1 MFFLLTL
8 TLFRDTVISELNY
21 IGGDTM
27 SERAQDSLKSLTVL
41 LRSAQ
46 HVQES
51 IKRSISKFGLNASE
65 FGVLELLYHKGEQP
79 IQNIGKK
86 ILLASSSLT
95 YVIDKLESKG
105 LVHRKPCE
113 TDRRV
118 IFTNITDEGRKMLD
132 EIFPI
137 NEKDI
142 IQIFSVLE
150 PEELKQYAVMVK
162 KVGIHAEEINKQNK

>member
-1 MFFLLTL
+1 
-8 TLFRDTVISELNY
+8 
-21 IGGDTM
+21 M
-27 SERAQDSLKSLTVL
+27 SNRTTNSLKALTVL
-41 LRSAQ
+41 MRSSQ

-51 IKRSISKFGLNASE
+51 IKRSISNFGLNPSE

-105 LVHRKPCE
+105 LVSRKPCE

-118 IFTNITDEGRKMLD
+118 IFTAITEDGRKLMD
-132 EIFPI
+132 EIFPL

-142 IQIFSVLE
+142 EKIFQALE
-150 PEELKQYAVMVK
+150 PSELEQYVELVK
-162 KVGIHAEEINKQNK
+162 KVGIHAETLNKKK

>member
-1 MFFLLTL
+1 MT
-8 TLFRDTVISELNY
+8 
-21 IGGDTM
+21 
-27 SERAQDSLKSLTVL
+27 ERAQNSLKALTVL
-41 LRSAQ
+41 MRSSQ

-79 IQNIGKK
+79 IQSIGKK

-105 LVHRKPCE
+105 LVHRTPCE

-118 IFTNITDEGRKMLD
+118 IYTAITDEGRQLMD
-132 EIFPI
+132 EIFPL
-137 NEKDI
+137 NEEDI

-150 PEELKQYAVMVK
+150 PEELATYVDLVK
-162 KVGIHAEEINKQNK
+162 KVGLHASEWNKLQGK

>member
-1 MFFLLTL
+1 MTYSNNNGII
-8 TLFRDTVISELNY
+8 ISESKE
-21 IGGDTM
+21 IGGM
-27 SERAQDSLKSLTVL
+27 EMAERAQDSLKALTVL
-41 LRSAQ
+41 MRSSQ

-51 IKRSISKFGLNASE
+51 IKRSISKFGLNTSE

-79 IQNIGKK
+79 IQSIGKK

-95 YVIDKLESKG
+95 YVIDKLENKG
-105 LVHRKPCE
+105 LVHRNPCE

-118 IFTNITDEGRKMLD
+118 IYTGITEEGRKLMD

-137 NEKDI
+137 NEEDI

-150 PEELKQYAVMVK
+150 PEELSVYADLVK
-162 KVGIHAEEINKQNK
+162 KVGLHAEEWNKSQS

>member
-1 MFFLLTL
+1 MTD
-8 TLFRDTVISELNY
+8 RS
-21 IGGDTM
+21 
-27 SERAQDSLKSLTVL
+27 SDSLKALTVL
-41 LRSAQ
+41 MRSSQ

-51 IKRSISKFGLNASE
+51 VKRSISKFNLNPSE
-65 FGVLELLYHKGEQP
+65 FGVLELLYHKGAQP

-105 LVHRKPCE
+105 LVHRQPCE

-118 IFTNITDEGRKMLD
+118 IFTDITGIGRQLMD

-137 NEKDI
+137 NEADI
-142 IQIFSVLE
+142 VQIFSVLE
-150 PEELKQYAVMVK
+150 PEELKQYVELVR
-162 KVGIHAEEINKQNK
+162 KVGLHAEEHNKEQLKK

>member
-1 MFFLLTL
+1 MA
-8 TLFRDTVISELNY
+8 D
-21 IGGDTM
+21 
-27 SERAQDSLKSLTVL
+27 RAEDSLKALTVL
-41 LRSAQ
+41 LRSSQ

-51 IKRSISKFGLNASE
+51 IKRSIAKFNLNTSE

-95 YVIDKLESKG
+95 YVIDKLETKE
-105 LVHRKPCE
+105 LVTRKPCG

-118 IFTNITDEGRKMLD
+118 IFTSITPKGRKLMD
-132 EIFPI
+132 EIFPM

-142 IQIFSVLE
+142 VAVFSVLE
-150 PEELKQYAVMVK
+150 PEELETYIHLVK
-162 KVGIHAEEINKQNK
+162 KVGLHAETGNKEVI

>member
-1 MFFLLTL
+1 
-8 TLFRDTVISELNY
+8 
-21 IGGDTM
+21 M
-27 SERAQDSLKSLTVL
+27 SNRTTNSLKALTVL
-41 LRSAQ
+41 MRSSQ

-51 IKRSISKFGLNASE
+51 IKRSISNFGLNPSE

-105 LVHRKPCE
+105 LVSRKPCE

-118 IFTNITDEGRKMLD
+118 IFTSITEDGRKLMD
-132 EIFPI
+132 EIFPL

-142 IQIFSVLE
+142 EKIFQALE
-150 PEELKQYAVMVK
+150 PSELEQYVELVK
-162 KVGIHAEEINKQNK
+162 KVGIHAETLNKKK

>member
-1 MFFLLTL
+1 MA
-8 TLFRDTVISELNY
+8 D
-21 IGGDTM
+21 
-27 SERAQDSLKSLTVL
+27 RASDSLKALTVL
-41 LRSAQ
+41 MRSSQ

-51 IKRSISKFGLNASE
+51 IKRSIASFHLNTSE

-105 LVHRKPCE
+105 LVSRTPCE
-113 TDRRV
+113 MDRRV
-118 IFTNITDEGRKMLD
+118 IFTAITDKGRILMD
-132 EIFPI
+132 EIFPL

-142 IQIFSVLE
+142 TEIFSVLE
-150 PEELKQYAVMVK
+150 PEELARYIELVK
-162 KVGIHAEEINKQNK
+162 KVGLHAEKCNHS

>member
-1 MFFLLTL
+1 
-8 TLFRDTVISELNY
+8 
-21 IGGDTM
+21 M
-27 SERAQDSLKSLTVL
+27 SNRESNSLRALTVL
-41 LRSAQ
+41 MRSSQ

-51 IKRSISKFGLNASE
+51 IKRSISNFGLNASE

-105 LVHRKPCE
+105 LVGRKPCE

-118 IFTNITDEGRKMLD
+118 IFTGITEEGRALMD
-132 EIFPI
+132 EIFPL

-142 IQIFSVLE
+142 VGIFSVLE
-150 PEELKQYAVMVK
+150 DEELEQYVNLVK
-162 KVGIHAEEINKQNK
+162 KVGLHVEQLNKK

>member
-1 MFFLLTL
+1 
-8 TLFRDTVISELNY
+8 
-21 IGGDTM
+21 M
-27 SERAQDSLKSLTVL
+27 SNRTTNSLKALTVL
-41 LRSAQ
+41 MRSSQ

-51 IKRSISKFGLNASE
+51 IKRSISNFGLNPSE

-105 LVHRKPCE
+105 LVSRKPCE

-118 IFTNITDEGRKMLD
+118 IFTSITEDGRKLMD
-132 EIFPI
+132 EIFPL

-142 IQIFSVLE
+142 EEIFQALE
-150 PEELKQYAVMVK
+150 PSELEQYVELVK
-162 KVGIHAEEINKQNK
+162 KVGIHAEALNKNK

>member
-1 MFFLLTL
+1 
-8 TLFRDTVISELNY
+8 
-21 IGGDTM
+21 M
-27 SERAQDSLKSLTVL
+27 SNRTTNSLKALTVL
-41 LRSAQ
+41 MRSSQ

-51 IKRSISKFGLNASE
+51 IKRSISNFGLNPSE

-105 LVHRKPCE
+105 LVSRKPCE

-118 IFTNITDEGRKMLD
+118 IFTAITEDGRKLMD
-132 EIFPI
+132 EIFPL

-142 IQIFSVLE
+142 EKIFQALE
-150 PEELKQYAVMVK
+150 PSELEQYVELVK
-162 KVGIHAEEINKQNK
+162 KVGIHAETLNKNK

>member
-1 MFFLLTL
+1 
-8 TLFRDTVISELNY
+8 
-21 IGGDTM
+21 M
-27 SERAQDSLKSLTVL
+27 SEREELSLRALTVL
-41 LRSAQ
+41 LRSSQ

-51 IKRSISKFGLNASE
+51 IKRSISKFNLNASE

-105 LVHRKPCE
+105 YVHRKPCE

-118 IFTNITDEGRKMLD
+118 IFTAITDEGRELMNQ
-132 EIFPI
+132 IFPI

-142 IQIFSVLE
+142 VSIFSVLE
-150 PEELKQYAVMVK
+150 EDELKQYVELVK
-162 KVGIHAEEINKQNK
+162 KIGLHAEELNKSH

>member
-1 MFFLLTL
+1 
-8 TLFRDTVISELNY
+8 
-21 IGGDTM
+21 M
-27 SERAQDSLKSLTVL
+27 SNRTTNSLKALTVL
-41 LRSAQ
+41 MRSSQ

-51 IKRSISKFGLNASE
+51 IKRSISNFGLNPSE

-105 LVHRKPCE
+105 LVSRKPCE

-118 IFTNITDEGRKMLD
+118 IFTSITEDGRKLMD
-132 EIFPI
+132 EIFPL

-142 IQIFSVLE
+142 EKIFQALE
-150 PEELKQYAVMVK
+150 ASELEQYVELVK
-162 KVGIHAEEINKQNK
+162 KVGIHAETLNKNK

>member
-1 MFFLLTL
+1 
-8 TLFRDTVISELNY
+8 
-21 IGGDTM
+21 M
-27 SERAQDSLKSLTVL
+27 SNRTTNSLKALTVL
-41 LRSAQ
+41 MRSSQ

-51 IKRSISKFGLNASE
+51 IKRSISNFGLNPSE

-105 LVHRKPCE
+105 LVSRKPCE

-118 IFTNITDEGRKMLD
+118 IFTSITEDGRKLMD
-132 EIFPI
+132 EIFPL
-137 NEKDI
+137 NENDI
-142 IQIFSVLE
+142 EKIFQALE
-150 PEELKQYAVMVK
+150 PSELEQYVELVK
-162 KVGIHAEEINKQNK
+162 KVGIHAETLNKNK

>member
-1 MFFLLTL
+1 
-8 TLFRDTVISELNY
+8 
-21 IGGDTM
+21 M
-27 SERAQDSLKSLTVL
+27 SNRTTNSLKALTVL
-41 LRSAQ
+41 MRSSQ

-51 IKRSISKFGLNASE
+51 IKRSISNFGLNPSE

-105 LVHRKPCE
+105 LVSRKPCE

-118 IFTNITDEGRKMLD
+118 IFTSITEDGRRLMD
-132 EIFPI
+132 EIFPL

-142 IQIFSVLE
+142 EKIFQALE
-150 PEELKQYAVMVK
+150 PSELEQYVELVK
-162 KVGIHAEEINKQNK
+162 KVGIHAETLNKNK

>member
-1 MFFLLTL
+1 
-8 TLFRDTVISELNY
+8 
-21 IGGDTM
+21 M
-27 SERAQDSLKSLTVL
+27 SNRTTNSLKALTVL
-41 LRSAQ
+41 MRSSQ

-51 IKRSISKFGLNASE
+51 IKRSISNFGLNPSE

-105 LVHRKPCE
+105 LVSRKPCE

-118 IFTNITDEGRKMLD
+118 IFTSITEDGRRLMD
-132 EIFPI
+132 EIFPL

-142 IQIFSVLE
+142 EEIFQALE
-150 PEELKQYAVMVK
+150 PSELEQYVELVK
-162 KVGIHAEEINKQNK
+162 KVGIHAETLNKNK

>member
-1 MFFLLTL
+1 
-8 TLFRDTVISELNY
+8 
-21 IGGDTM
+21 M
-27 SERAQDSLKSLTVL
+27 SNRTTNSLKALTVL
-41 LRSAQ
+41 MRSSQ

-51 IKRSISKFGLNASE
+51 IKRSISNFGLNPSE

-105 LVHRKPCE
+105 LVSRKPCE

-118 IFTNITDEGRKMLD
+118 IFASITEDGRKLMD
-132 EIFPI
+132 EIFPL

-142 IQIFSVLE
+142 EKIFQALE
-150 PEELKQYAVMVK
+150 PSELEQYVELVK
-162 KVGIHAEEINKQNK
+162 KVGIHAETLNKNK

>member
-1 MFFLLTL
+1 
-8 TLFRDTVISELNY
+8 
-21 IGGDTM
+21 M
-27 SERAQDSLKSLTVL
+27 SNRTTNSLKALTVL
-41 LRSAQ
+41 MRSSQ

-51 IKRSISKFGLNASE
+51 IKRSISNFGLNPSE

-105 LVHRKPCE
+105 LVSRKPCE

-118 IFTNITDEGRKMLD
+118 IFTAITEDGRKLMD
-132 EIFPI
+132 EIFPL

-142 IQIFSVLE
+142 EKIFQALE
-150 PEELKQYAVMVK
+150 PNELEQYVELVK
-162 KVGIHAEEINKQNK
+162 KVGIHAETLNKKK

>member
-1 MFFLLTL
+1 
-8 TLFRDTVISELNY
+8 
-21 IGGDTM
+21 M
-27 SERAQDSLKSLTVL
+27 SNRTTNSLRALTVL
-41 LRSAQ
+41 MRSSQ

-51 IKRSISKFGLNASE
+51 IKRSISNFGLNPSE

-105 LVHRKPCE
+105 LVSRKPCE

-118 IFTNITDEGRKMLD
+118 IFTAITEDGRKLMD
-132 EIFPI
+132 EIFPL

-142 IQIFSVLE
+142 EKIFQALE
-150 PEELKQYAVMVK
+150 PSELEQYVELVK
-162 KVGIHAEEINKQNK
+162 KVGIHAETLNKNK

>member
-1 MFFLLTL
+1 
-8 TLFRDTVISELNY
+8 
-21 IGGDTM
+21 M
-27 SERAQDSLKSLTVL
+27 SNRENNSLKALTVL
-41 LRSAQ
+41 LRSSQ
-46 HVQES
+46 HVQDS
-51 IKRSISKFGLNASE
+51 IKKSISNFGLNASE

-105 LVHRKPCE
+105 LVQRKPCE

-118 IFTNITDEGRKMLD
+118 IFTSITEDGRTLMD
-132 EIFPI
+132 EIFPL

-142 IQIFSVLE
+142 VKIFSVLE
-150 PEELKQYAVMVK
+150 EDELNQYVEMVK
-162 KVGIHAEEINKQNK
+162 KVGMHAQELNQKP

>member
-1 MFFLLTL
+1 
-8 TLFRDTVISELNY
+8 
-21 IGGDTM
+21 M
-27 SERAQDSLKSLTVL
+27 SNRTTNSLKALTVL
-41 LRSAQ
+41 MRSSQ

-51 IKRSISKFGLNASE
+51 IKRSISNFGLNPSE

-105 LVHRKPCE
+105 LVSRKPCE

-118 IFTNITDEGRKMLD
+118 IFTSITEDGRKLMD
-132 EIFPI
+132 EIFPL

-142 IQIFSVLE
+142 EKIFQALE
-150 PEELKQYAVMVK
+150 PSELEQYVELVK
-162 KVGIHAEEINKQNK
+162 KVGIHAETLNKNK

>member
-1 MFFLLTL
+1 
-8 TLFRDTVISELNY
+8 
-21 IGGDTM
+21 M
-27 SERAQDSLKSLTVL
+27 SNRTTNSLKALTVL
-41 LRSAQ
+41 MRSSQ

-51 IKRSISKFGLNASE
+51 IKRSISNFGLNPSE

-105 LVHRKPCE
+105 LVSRKPCE

-118 IFTNITDEGRKMLD
+118 IFTSITEDGRKLMD
-132 EIFPI
+132 EIFPL

-142 IQIFSVLE
+142 EEIFQALE
-150 PEELKQYAVMVK
+150 PSELEQYVELVK
-162 KVGIHAEEINKQNK
+162 KVGIHAETLNKNK

>member
-1 MFFLLTL
+1 MRLKRWYYYLEIETL
-8 TLFRDTVISELNY
+8 WVN
-21 IGGDTM
+21 GGDRM
-27 SERAQDSLKSLTVL
+27 SSRTNDSLKALTVL
-41 LRSAQ
+41 MRSSQ

-51 IKRSISKFGLNASE
+51 IKKSISNFGLNPSE

-105 LVHRKPCE
+105 LVSRKPCE

-118 IFTNITDEGRKMLD
+118 IFTAITEEGRKVMD
-132 EIFPI
+132 EIFPL

-142 IQIFSVLE
+142 EEIFSVLE
-150 PEELKQYAVMVK
+150 PEELKQYVELVK
-162 KVGIHAEEINKQNK
+162 KVGLHAEELNKTK